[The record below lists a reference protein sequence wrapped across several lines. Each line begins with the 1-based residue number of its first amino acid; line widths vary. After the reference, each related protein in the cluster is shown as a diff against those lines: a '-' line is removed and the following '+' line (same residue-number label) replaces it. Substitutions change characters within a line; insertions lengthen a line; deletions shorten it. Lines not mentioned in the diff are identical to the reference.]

1 MCGQFCD
8 YVKTSVNIEGHWSMT
23 IVDYENLAEPFRT
36 IYDLHT
42 FTRPLSELYISDTRM
57 CTPLHGGG
65 DFLSDTTPTIEGN
78 RTILR
83 N

>member
-1 MCGQFCD
+1 
-8 YVKTSVNIEGHWSMT
+8 MT
-23 IVDYENLAEPFRT
+23 IVDYEKLAEPIRAIFYR
-36 IYDLHT
+36 HT

-57 CTPLHGGG
+57 CILLDGGG

-83 N
+83 NLKHRRLPKFLEPF